1 MRTFKE
7 NYSQNIK
14 DKKGKEELSKNLT
27 TTYNVKLLFIIYYIY
42 IYIYIYIYT
51 HINICKK

>member
-27 TTYNVKLLFIIYYIY
+27 TTYNVKLLFIIYIYTYIY
-42 IYIYIYIYT
+42 LYIHIYT
-51 HINICKK
+51 Y

>member
-27 TTYNVKLLFIIYYIY
+27 TTYNVKLLFIIY
-42 IYIYIYIYT
+42 IYIYT
-51 HINICKK
+51 HINICKKIRV